1 MSVLKITGGRTLNGS
16 VRVQGS
22 KNSILPLLAASVLT
36 EGVSVFR
43 NCPQLTDVRNAAA
56 ILRHIG
62 CRVYAD
68 GDTLYVDSA
77 GPLRADIPDELM
89 REMRS
94 SVIFLGPLLA
104 RCGEAALCLPGG
116 CELGPRPVD
125 LHVFALRRLGAEIT
139 EIGGR
144 LCCKAARLRGCRID
158 LPAVSVGATENA
170 MLAAALAEGSTVI
183 SGAAREPEIAELQS
197 YLRAAGAYVSGAGS
211 SVIRVRGVKKLHGA
225 EHRVMPD
232 RIVAATWLCACA
244 SAGGEIC
251 LYDAEPRQ
259 LEPVLLALRKMGCS
273 VSSGERFLRL
283 KRIGTLTAPGAI
295 VTRPYPG
302 FPTDAQPPMMAAALK
317 AAGTTVIIETIFSG
331 RYRHA
336 DALRSMGADI
346 RTAGKTAVIR
356 GTEKLTGREVTASDL
371 RGAAA
376 LAVAALAAEGETV
389 IGGLRH
395 LDRGYAEPETVLQE
409 LGADVRRE
417 ADTEAEREK

>member
-1 MSVLKITGGRTLNGS
+1 MSVLKITGGRTLSGS

-22 KNSILPLLAASVLT
+22 KNSALPLLAASVLT

-43 NCPQLTDVRNAAA
+43 NCPQLTDVQNAVA

-68 GDTLYVDSA
+68 GGALYVDSS
-77 GPLRADIPDELM
+77 GPLRPDIPDELM

-104 RCGEAALCLPGG
+104 RCGETALCLPGG

-125 LHVFALRRLGAEIT
+125 LHVLALRRLGAEIT
-139 EIGGR
+139 EIGDR

-170 MLAAALAEGSTVI
+170 MLAAALAEGTTVI
-183 SGAAREPEIAELQS
+183 SGAAREPEIVELQD
-197 YLRAAGAYVSGAGS
+197 YLRTAGAYVSGAGS

-225 EHRVMPD
+225 EHCVMPD

-244 SAGGEIC
+244 SAGGAVS
-251 LYDAEPRQ
+251 LYDVEPRH
-259 LEPVLLALRKMGCS
+259 LEPVLLALRKMGCM
-273 VSSGERFLRL
+273 VNAGEGFLRL
-283 KRIGTLTAPGAI
+283 ERRKPLLSPGAI
-295 VTRPYPG
+295 VTKPYPG

-331 RYRHA
+331 RYRHTE
-336 DALRSMGADI
+336 ALRAMGADI
-346 RTAGKTAVIR
+346 RTAGKTAVIH
-356 GTEKLTGREVTASDL
+356 GTERLTGTEVIASDL

-376 LAVAALAAEGETV
+376 LLVAALAAEGETV

-395 LDRGYAEPETVLQE
+395 LDRGYAEPEKILGE
-409 LGADVRRE
+409 LGAEVRRTE
-417 ADTEAEREK
+417 DTEAIREK